1 MQKKH
6 TKTALLERSLLRS
19 ILPFIN
25 THDQWATPLRW
36 LGRIIAVAH
45 HCDDHISAKEKKPKC
60 VGCGQTYENYLLY
73 VLHLEL
79 IHKVKN
85 I

>member
-1 MQKKH
+1 MHKKQS
-6 TKTALLERSLLRS
+6 KTALLERSLLRS

-45 HCDDHISAKEKKPKC
+45 HAQDHTSQKEKKPRC
-60 VGCGQTYENYLLY
+60 VGCGRPYDNYLLY
-73 VLHLEL
+73 VLHL
-79 IHKVKN
+79 
-85 I
+85 